1 MSPTEPFDLQGLYD
15 SLPTPRG
22 GRTIEELAA
31 VQVPGHEGHRIGR
44 DSQGCP
50 LLLLETSDQPS
61 SHRLPPIRLEH
72 LSVQHDLLCRVS
84 SPNRAADTADHTR
97 FTVVRCA
104 DADLTSYF
112 LRVGTSIITA
122 LGPNPSRNKVSEV
135 VGRLAELFQAMSRPP
150 RGSVQGLWAEL
161 LIIAK
166 SRDAQVM
173 VEAWRIEPEDRFDF
187 SRGDQ
192 RLEVKSASGHE
203 RRHHFALEQV
213 RPPEN
218 VEALIASVFVERAG
232 GGCSLSTLIDRVQA
246 RLRGDPD
253 LALYVDQV
261 VSTTLGTAL
270 RRGLEDRF
278 DLQRAEATLAFYR
291 AEDVPSVSPDLP
303 PTISG
308 VRFSADLTEVAPI
321 DLSACRRPGT
331 LLDVLP

>member
-15 SLPTPRG
+15 SLPTPG
-22 GRTIEELAA
+22 GDRSIEDFVAI
-31 VQVPGHEGHRIGR
+31 QVPGHEGHHIGR
-44 DSQGCP
+44 DPKGCP
-50 LLLLETSDQPS
+50 ALLVETSGQTLN
-61 SHRLPPIRLEH
+61 HRLPPIRLQR
-72 LSVQHDLLCRVS
+72 LAVQHDLLCRVS
-84 SPNRAADTADHTR
+84 NLSRPADTPDQMR
-97 FTVVRCA
+97 FTVIRCT
-104 DADLTSYF
+104 DEDLTSYF
-112 LRVGTSIITA
+112 LKICGSIITA
-122 LGPNPSRNKVSEV
+122 LGSNPTRTKVSEV

-150 RGSVQGLWAEL
+150 RGSAQGLWAEL

-166 SRDAQVM
+166 SRDPHAM

-218 VEALIASVFVERAG
+218 IKALVASVFVERAG
-232 GGCSLSTLIDRVQA
+232 GGCSLGTLIDRVQA
-246 RLRGDPD
+246 RLGSHAD

-261 VSTTLGTAL
+261 VSATLGTAL
-270 RRGLEDRF
+270 RHGLEDRF
-278 DLQRAEATLAFYR
+278 DLQHAEATLAFYR

-308 VRFSADLTEVAPI
+308 VRFSAALTEVAPA
-321 DLSACRRPGT
+321 DLSTCRRPGT
-331 LLDVLP
+331 LFDALP